1 MRSGASN
8 NDAVVMSNVT
18 IYSHNT
24 GSLLMIHTLVLN
36 GMTCEVIL
44 FGNMQ
49 SAKWSCLFAV
59 RGHPTCLTNLRD
71 IEWIASY
78 TLNAYV
84 VEITEE
90 TDNQY

>member
-18 IYSHNT
+18 IYFHNT

-36 GMTCEVIL
+36 DVTCEVIL

-49 SAKWSCLFAV
+49 SANW
-59 RGHPTCLTNLRD
+59 
-71 IEWIASY
+71 
-78 TLNAYV
+78 
-84 VEITEE
+84 
-90 TDNQY
+90 